1 MFQPYLVVIECGTF
15 DGFPIPEAGSEQPP
29 SMTQFYVFGGIARN
43 VVEDVDDVFVRFPT
57 QRLPRPG
64 AMLVGAVQVDA
75 GESLVVIRH
84 G

>member
-1 MFQPYLVVIECGTF
+1 MP
-15 DGFPIPEAGSEQPP
+15 
-29 SMTQFYVFGGIARN
+29 QFYIFWCIARN

-64 AMLVGAVQVDA
+64 AMLVGAVQIDA
-75 GESLVVIRH
+75 GESLVIVRH

>member
-1 MFQPYLVVIECGTF
+1 M
-15 DGFPIPEAGSEQPP
+15 A
-29 SMTQFYVFGGIARN
+29 QFYVFGGIARN

-75 GESLVVIRH
+75 GESLVVVRH